1 MDHDTRFSDPGRLCM
16 DDIKEA
22 RLGFAIR
29 TTLVRK
35 LESVP
40 IGVNDRVVIVRIPL
54 Q

>member
-1 MDHDTRFSDPGRLCM
+1 VDEVR
-16 DDIKEA
+16 EA
-22 RLGFAIR
+22 AVGYPIP